1 MLQRSQ
7 GQGVLRKSVL
17 GIAASSEATEGR
29 VKAKVCL
36 QRIKEELDEE
46 KVKNSSVAISFKN
59 AGN

>member
-1 MLQRSQ
+1 MLQRSE
-7 GQGVLRKSVL
+7 GEGVLRKSLL

-46 KVKNSSVAISFKN
+46 KVKNSSVAISLKN
-59 AGN
+59 TGD